1 MKYALIGSL
10 LAVLI
15 SSGVIL
21 LQCEQ
26 KKRIEENLESA
37 RAELTAYR
45 ENEYLVKE
53 YEKERNKIH
62 EQTRR
67 TIQII
72 RNISDTPSLVSR
84 LNDIFRMYPDSNQ
97 NPKIRPT
104 TPADSVRPSGSV
116 SAGGR

>member
-1 MKYALIGSL
+1 MKYALIGSF

-15 SSGVIL
+15 CSGVIL

-26 KKRIEENLESA
+26 KKRIQQNFEFLQ
-37 RAELTAYR
+37 AEITAYR
-45 ENEYLVKE
+45 ENEYLLNE

-62 EQTRR
+62 EQTRQ

-72 RNISDTPSLVSR
+72 RNISNTPSLVSR

-97 NPKIRPT
+97 NPEIRPAT
-104 TPADSVRPSGSV
+104 SADSVRPSGSV